1 MKKVIKFSILV
12 FLMSTSMVFA
22 NRFSPV
28 EDFPKAMTQIQ
39 EYLTDYAVED
49 KFENVNSVRVYFT
62 VNSDGEIVVLDVST
76 KDNQVKNHIK
86 NRLDRMQLT
95 QGDLI
100 IGKIYAFAVVFK

>member
-22 NRFSPV
+22 NGFSPV
-28 EDFPKAMTQIQ
+28 EDFPKAMTQIK
-39 EYLTDYAVED
+39 EYLTNCIVED
-49 KFENVNSVRVYFT
+49 KFENVNTVRVYFT
-62 VNSDGEIVVLDVST
+62 VNSDGEIVILDVST
-76 KDNQVKNHIK
+76 KDNEVKNHIK
-86 NRLDRMQLT
+86 DRLDRVQLT